1 MIVVAQEFVPTL
13 FARATMGIARSL
25 PLWLVVPA
33 ASKTPSTVT
42 RYTRYKRRD
51 ESRRGRQ
58 ECPRHVAG
66 ARVFMDSCGPAGPMG
81 AGRSACATPR
91 RESLA

>member
-13 FARATMGIARSL
+13 FARATN
-25 PLWLVVPA
+25 
-33 ASKTPSTVT
+33 
-42 RYTRYKRRD
+42 
-51 ESRRGRQ
+51 
-58 ECPRHVAG
+58 VAG